1 MKKKRRGS
9 SRYFVVFI
17 FLIILLFGGFIGIKR
32 IIQSIGY
39 FNIEKIEV
47 VGNNILEPD
56 FLLNLCN
63 DLIGENLFSV
73 SKKDILKKYEN
84 VIRIKDIKVLK
95 IIPGKLKIKIIER
108 KAVFLIKTKE
118 GVLYP
123 VDEDKIILD
132 SNYSFK
138 EILPIISL
146 GLSKNEIIFGKVI
159 SNEFIDR
166 IFDFRLSVNSVESKF
181 FNKISEFYEEDEDIY
196 MVELNKGYK
205 IIFGDGEMEDKL
217 KRFMFLEKNRDF
229 ERGSII
235 DLRFKD
241 RLIIRSEEG

>member
-9 SRYFVVFI
+9 SRYFVLFI
-17 FLIILLFGGFIGIKR
+17 FLIILLFSGFIGIKR
-32 IIQSIGY
+32 LIQSIGY

-47 VGNNILEPD
+47 VGNNILETD

-63 DLIGENLFSV
+63 GLIGGNLFSV
-73 SKKDILKKYEN
+73 SKNDILKKYEN

-95 IIPGKLKIKIIER
+95 IIPGKLKLKIIER
-108 KAVFLIKTKE
+108 KTVFLIKTKE
-118 GVLYP
+118 GELYP
-123 VDEDKIILD
+123 VDEEKIILD
-132 SNYSFK
+132 NNHSIK

-146 GLSKNEIIFGKVI
+146 GLSKNEIIFGEVI
-159 SNEFIDR
+159 SNELIDR
-166 IFDFRLSVNSVESKF
+166 SFDFRLSVNNVESKF
-181 FNKISEFYEEDEDIY
+181 FNKISEFYEEGEDIY

-205 IIFGDGEMEDKL
+205 IIFGEGDIEDKL
-217 KRFMFLEKNRDF
+217 RRFMFLEKNRDF

-241 RLIIRSEEG
+241 RLIIRSEEV